1 MAHQVKNSPAGDT
14 SEADSVPGLGR
25 SLGGGNGIPLQYSC
39 LKDPVDSGALQ
50 AIVQRVTKG
59 QTLLSY

>member
-39 LKDPVDSGALQ
+39 LKDPVDRGALQ
-50 AIVQRVTKG
+50 AVVQRVTKG

>member
-39 LKDPVDSGALQ
+39 LKDPVDRGALQ